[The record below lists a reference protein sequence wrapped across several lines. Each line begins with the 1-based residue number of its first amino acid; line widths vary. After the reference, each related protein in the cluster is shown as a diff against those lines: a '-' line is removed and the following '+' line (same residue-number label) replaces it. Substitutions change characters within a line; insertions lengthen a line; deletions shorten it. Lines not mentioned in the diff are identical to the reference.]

1 MMDAILNILNTSPF
15 IGGIAMFIMNIGGKY
30 MVHEIPET
38 TDYLFMKYKFFR
50 YLVVFSIAF
59 ISTRNIK
66 MSILLTFL
74 FILIFR
80 FLIETNSK
88 FCVINKN
95 KIPKQNQINKQ
106 NNQQQIDSNMIE
118 YHRAIEIIK
127 NFNRR

>member
-30 MVHEIPET
+30 IVHEIPET
-38 TDYLFMKYKFFR
+38 TDYLFTKYKFFR
-50 YLVVFSIAF
+50 YLVIFSIAF

-66 MSILLTFL
+66 ISILLTLL
-74 FILIFR
+74 FILVFK

-95 KIPKQNQINKQ
+95 KIPKQELNQMPQ
-106 NNQQQIDSNMIE
+106 VIDSNMIE
-118 YHRAIEIIK
+118 YHRAIEVIK
-127 NFNRR
+127 KYHKR